1 MHVGV
6 AYEVVRD
13 VDVAVVVAVVG
24 VDVVVV
30 VVVEGPEK
38 EAASL
43 KDLQLALLVVETVV
57 DDRADLEG

>member
-1 MHVGV
+1 VQVGV

-13 VDVAVVVAVVG
+13 VDVAVVVAVEG
-24 VDVVVV
+24 VVV

-43 KDLQLALLVVETVV
+43 KDLQLALLVVETVY
-57 DDRADLEG
+57 DRAGLAG